1 MYICRYPE
9 NHPRSTCCGIANVG
23 VIEHQSASTSVPPA
37 FFHPLTPHPLL
48 SIGKPFPQEL
58 TDTRTL
64 ALVLERCHWHWHLN
78 TFPERKRAHTPYLSR
93 IRNRPNLYYF
103 GRMKAILGRGSKKNV
118 PFSSLLLLRG
128 PATPPPLVVPW
139 AIKIL
144 GPYFFVK

>member
-64 ALVLERCHWHWHLN
+64 ALVVERCHLDCHSL
-78 TFPERKRAHTPYLSR
+78 EKCLSSSR
-93 IRNRPNLYYF
+93 LVIRWVLPWQYICCLLCIF
-103 GRMKAILGRGSKKNV
+103 IQKQQPM
-118 PFSSLLLLRG
+118 FSEISENSPRLPRRRS
-128 PATPPPLVVPW
+128 PQCH
-139 AIKIL
+139 
-144 GPYFFVK
+144 